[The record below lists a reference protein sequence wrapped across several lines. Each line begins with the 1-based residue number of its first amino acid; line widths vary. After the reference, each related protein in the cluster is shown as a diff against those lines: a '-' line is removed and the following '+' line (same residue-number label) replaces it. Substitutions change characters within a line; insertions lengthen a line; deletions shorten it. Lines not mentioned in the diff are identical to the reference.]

1 MDSSTYHKEKP
12 YKIVKQNNI
21 VNYAVADGKGKRKN
35 IEGNKII
42 LEEKDWKLKYYN
54 RKEWKNVSNTN
65 QPIIQI

>member
-1 MDSSTYHKEKP
+1 MGSSTYHKEKP

-21 VNYAVADGKGKRKN
+21 VNYAVADGKGKREN
-35 IEGNKII
+35 IEDNKII
-42 LEEKDWKLKYYN
+42 LEEKDWKLNYYN